1 MRTSRAGSVPLH
13 SVFSLSLEQLFI
25 IPSEKKK
32 KIPSCG
38 QGAAIKP
45 KHLCVTQT
53 QPRHYVQQHRLHH
66 CIPAAWLQVRLDGK
80 TQDPARFAL
89 SLNGL
94 HLLLLMLVSLPL
106 KPTQTTEVVLV
117 IVLRVLSLR
126 QSVMLLQSSPWWGLH
141 GSFLSQCCTWD
152 RQKAVAAPFCTGAGK
167 TIYPFSFLRD
177 Y

>member
-32 KIPSCG
+32 NPQLWTGSSY
-38 QGAAIKP
+38 KP

-94 HLLLLMLVSLPL
+94 HLLLLMLVSLPS
-106 KPTQTTEVVLV
+106 KHTQTTEMVLV

-126 QSVMLLQSSPWWGLH
+126 QSVMLLQSSP
-141 GSFLSQCCTWD
+141 
-152 RQKAVAAPFCTGAGK
+152 
-167 TIYPFSFLRD
+167 
-177 Y
+177 